1 MHDTTLVLAAYPI
14 ERCCTHRSERFQLA
28 FARKAMEVLPHD
40 DSTLFEPGPRGLLIA
55 AETEIEL
62 ERPVRRL
69 EEVYGD
75 MVRFGPPAVRYRRT
89 DRVEQPFMGLRVLCS
104 PEHYEA
110 VREDLRSR
118 RAALMDAEVNR
129 RFGIVRACAPLAA
142 LLGYPTTLAR
152 ITGGRGQLVMWL
164 SHYEQL
170 DDPPPAGAAA

>member
-1 MHDTTLVLAAYPI
+1 VAADYPI

-28 FARKAMEVLPHD
+28 FARKAVEVLPNE
-40 DSTLFEPGPRGLLIA
+40 DSTAFEPGPGGLLIA
-55 AETEIEL
+55 AESEIAL
-62 ERPVRRL
+62 ERPLRRL
-69 EEVYGD
+69 KEAYGD
-75 MVRFGPPAVRYRRT
+75 MVRIGPPKIRYRHG

-110 VREDLRSR
+110 VREDLRLR
-118 RAALMDAEVNR
+118 RAAIMDAEVTS
-129 RFGIVRACAPLAA
+129 RFGIVRACAPLAT
-142 LLGYPTTLAR
+142 LLGYPDALAR